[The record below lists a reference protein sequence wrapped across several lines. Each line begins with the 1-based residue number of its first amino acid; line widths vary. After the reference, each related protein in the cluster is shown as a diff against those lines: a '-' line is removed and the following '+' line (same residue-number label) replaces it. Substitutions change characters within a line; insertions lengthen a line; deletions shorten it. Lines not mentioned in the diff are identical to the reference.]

1 MLSTTFR
8 FTSDVDGF
16 GLQGYRWP
24 HEPARAVV
32 VIAHG
37 AAEHSLRYDRF
48 ANALNAAGYD
58 VWSLDHRGHGRS
70 PGPAGRGDYGAGGW
84 DALVADVRQLIA
96 RARTAAAGAPVI
108 LFGHSMGSFAA
119 QQLILDHSAEIDAL
133 VLSGSGTRE
142 PPADGAP
149 APAFTPNVQFE
160 PARTPYDWLSRDDA
174 EVDKY
179 IADPLCGFETQT
191 ARSPRVGAD
200 PRRLVDPRALAD
212 IRPDL
217 PMLFVS
223 SDRDPVGRNL
233 EGLHLLE
240 RRYRDAGLR
249 RIDTHYYAGGRH
261 EMLNETNRDEVTA
274 RLVDWLN
281 EIAT

>member
-96 RARTAAAGAPVI
+96 R
-108 LFGHSMGSFAA
+108 
-119 QQLILDHSAEIDAL
+119 
-133 VLSGSGTRE
+133 
-142 PPADGAP
+142 
-149 APAFTPNVQFE
+149 
-160 PARTPYDWLSRDDA
+160 
-174 EVDKY
+174 
-179 IADPLCGFETQT
+179 
-191 ARSPRVGAD
+191 
-200 PRRLVDPRALAD
+200 
-212 IRPDL
+212 
-217 PMLFVS
+217 
-223 SDRDPVGRNL
+223 
-233 EGLHLLE
+233 
-240 RRYRDAGLR
+240 
-249 RIDTHYYAGGRH
+249 
-261 EMLNETNRDEVTA
+261 
-274 RLVDWLN
+274 
-281 EIAT
+281 